1 MYDFMGGS
9 PKMFVSQAFEWT
21 KKCSQIIEQ
30 LKEKLIS
37 IPIIQ
42 PHNWSL
48 LFQLMCNA
56 SDFSIRL
63 SQCNRKTKGHMSCT
77 NTTLDSAH
85 MNYTTIGKEI
95 IVIVF
100 AFNKFGVYLTR
111 SPIVVYMDHCALK
124 YLLVERDA
132 KTRLIHY
139 VLLL

>member
-1 MYDFMGGS
+1 
-9 PKMFVSQAFEWT
+9 
-21 KKCSQIIEQ
+21 
-30 LKEKLIS
+30 
-37 IPIIQ
+37 
-42 PHNWSL
+42 
-48 LFQLMCNA
+48 
-56 SDFSIRL
+56 
-63 SQCNRKTKGHMSCT
+63 MSCT

-95 IVIVF
+95 IAIVL

-111 SPIVVYMDHCALK
+111 SPIVVYMDNCALK